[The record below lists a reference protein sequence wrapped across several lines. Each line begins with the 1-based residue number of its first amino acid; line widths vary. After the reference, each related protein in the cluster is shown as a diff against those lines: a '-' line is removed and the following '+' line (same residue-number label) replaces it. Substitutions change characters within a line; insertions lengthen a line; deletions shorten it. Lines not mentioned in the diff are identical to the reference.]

1 MFSIVKGR
9 QEMLYFNMF
18 YNSPPEKKR
27 ETGLVTRSRFSM
39 CILRT
44 HKVQCKL
51 YSCNKHSHAEP
62 FPPSLTVFYTCRC
75 IAKTELFY
83 LTFSYLSEG
92 FCRTCCD

>member
-1 MFSIVKGR
+1 
-9 QEMLYFNMF
+9 MLYFYMF

-27 ETGLVTRSRFSM
+27 ETGLLVTRSRFSL

-44 HKVQCKL
+44 HKVQRKL
-51 YSCNKHSHAEP
+51 YSCNKHSHAEH

-75 IAKTELFY
+75 IAKTEPFY

-92 FCRTCCD
+92 FCRTRYD

>member
-9 QEMLYFNMF
+9 QEMLYFYMF

-44 HKVQCKL
+44 HKVQSKL